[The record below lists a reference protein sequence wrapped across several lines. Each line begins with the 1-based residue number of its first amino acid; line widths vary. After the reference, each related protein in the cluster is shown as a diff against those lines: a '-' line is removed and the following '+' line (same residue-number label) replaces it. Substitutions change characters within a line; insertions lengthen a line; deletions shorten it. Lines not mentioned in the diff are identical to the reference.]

1 MASSNNPST
10 GLKTSDMEIACWS
23 ISCNYCLVALPMPIP
38 ASKLYIEGEIRKF
51 LTIFAEKVIIHSV
64 LLHKGRV
71 LWHSWEGDL
80 LTLAAKDSETR
91 SARVSS

>member
-1 MASSNNPST
+1 
-10 GLKTSDMEIACWS
+10 MEIACWS
-23 ISCNYCLVALPMPIP
+23 ISFKYCLLALPIP
-38 ASKLYIEGEIRKF
+38 ACKLYIEGEIRKF
-51 LTIFAEKVIIHSV
+51 LTIFAEKVIIHSA